1 MRCGERLVKW
11 QRIIQSLNGSHRY
24 YLMNILFSNVG
35 PLPTC
40 LEERTAA
47 FLRMKPR
54 HSCLHVYHIY
64 PIFLLRTPL
73 FRSCFLT
80 CGPPSVTCFQGG
92 DMPPVM
98 EDAALDSPWT
108 MLSPSPILT
117 YGVISDYSGAL
128 RKISES
134 SCLLKLSR
142 PCSQATRCHMAG
154 TTPLLLTFHPTMSV
168 SCLSLKMKVSTPFAS
183 CSCIDVDVVR
193 QTLVL
198 LKFD

>member
-1 MRCGERLVKW
+1 MRYGERLVKW

-24 YLMNILFSNVG
+24 YLMNILFPNVG
-35 PLPTC
+35 PLPTY

-47 FLRMKPR
+47 FLWMKPR
-54 HSCLHVYHIY
+54 HSCLHVHHIY

-73 FRSCFLT
+73 FHSCFLT
-80 CGPPSVTCFQGG
+80 CGPPSVTCFQGE

-98 EDAALDSPWT
+98 ENAALDLPWT
-108 MLSPSPILT
+108 ALFSSLILT
-117 YGVISDYSGAL
+117 YGVISDYSSAL
-128 RKISES
+128 CKISKS
-134 SCLLKLSR
+134 SCLPKLSR
-142 PCSQATRCHMAG
+142 PCSQMTRCRMVS
-154 TTPLLLTFHPTMSV
+154 TTPSLLTFHPTMSV

-183 CSCIDVDVVR
+183 CSCIDVNVVR